1 MARPLPDALY
11 RAALFALPFALAF
24 VAIPLEYFIQ
34 SSRTVFGNGLVFAL
48 RGLAL
53 LLRVVGVIVKQVG
66 NALCM
71 LYDALIF
78 VPLLIERMVQ
88 GANAGHRTAAV
99 SPAIEAV
106 PFPKRLSDSERRATW
121 EQG

>member
-1 MARPLPDALY
+1 MMKIPTAGQMILG
-11 RAALFALPFALAF
+11 FTLPFALAF

-34 SSRTVFGNGLVFAL
+34 SSRTVFGNGMVFVL

-71 LYDALIF
+71 LYDAVIF

-88 GANAGHRTAAV
+88 GAQAGRAAAV
-99 SPAIEAV
+99 TSVAEAV
-106 PFPKRLSDSERRATW
+106 PFPKRLSDSERRATG

>member
-1 MARPLPDALY
+1 MMKIPTAGQMILG
-11 RAALFALPFALAF
+11 FTLPFALAF

-34 SSRTVFGNGLVFAL
+34 SSRTVFGNGLVFVL

-53 LLRVVGVIVKQVG
+53 LLRIIGVVVKQVG

-71 LYDALIF
+71 LYDAVIF

-88 GANAGHRTAAV
+88 GTHAGRAPAV
-99 SPAIEAV
+99 TSVVEAV
-106 PFPKRLSDSERRATW
+106 PFPKRLSDSERRATG

>member
-1 MARPLPDALY
+1 MATN
-11 RAALFALPFALAF
+11 
-24 VAIPLEYFIQ
+24 AIPLEYFIQ
-34 SSRTVFGNGLVFAL
+34 SSRTVFGTGMVFVL

-53 LLRVVGVIVKQVG
+53 LLRMVGVIVKQIG

-71 LYDALIF
+71 LYDAVIF

-88 GANAGHRTAAV
+88 GTNAGHKTTAV
-99 SPAIEAV
+99 PQVVEAV
-106 PFPKRLSDSERRATW
+106 PFPKRLSENERRATG